1 MIYFREIIAWM
12 LILVIYLAFRIWFQK
27 SHINN
32 QNYLCSC
39 LSVIYP
45 HWVKK
50 NSLYCC
56 TFSNQSTTKIEA
68 VPKVACHVI
77 WCHSELGS
85 GLVCDHNA
93 LIIKQNKFLP
103 AGRLE
108 FVLTGSAGIF
118 TFETTSCFNENNY
131 SVCISP
137 KTVTPICFSNA
148 FHSNGLASGLYQS
161 FQTSLTRSL

>member
-12 LILVIYLAFRIWFQK
+12 LILVIYLVFWIWFQK

-32 QNYLCSC
+32 QNYLCGC

-50 NSLYCC
+50 NSLHRC

-68 VPKVACHVI
+68 VPKVACLVI
-77 WCHSELGS
+77 RCHPEPDS
-85 GLVCDHNA
+85 GLSVDHNV
-93 LIIKQNKFLP
+93 LIIKPNKFIP

-108 FVLTGSAGIF
+108 FVLTGSAGML
-118 TFETTSCFNENNY
+118 TFETSSCFNENNY

-137 KTVTPICFSNA
+137 KTVTPIRFSNA
-148 FHSNGLASGLYQS
+148 FHSNGLASGLNQS